1 MIKKG
6 EAMFTLEGR
15 TMIITGGAGGNGLAM
30 IRAALEGGMNVAFLS
45 GLHTKA
51 QNAIATLD
59 PKYRDRVIGFAQ
71 NPAARLEENM
81 AAAPEIYEGNTHMRD
96 VIRMIAEHFGGID
109 VVVNAKGG
117 HVRYDFEHTDK
128 TIWRHSMEVVESAFV
143 NTQLAYPYLLK
154 SKAARVI
161 NITTFDARNGGY
173 FLDPSF
179 AAARGGLEALTYEL
193 ARELGPKGI
202 TSNCILIGH
211 IEKDTEDNVLP
222 DDVREDMLKRT
233 PVGRLGV
240 PEDLVGA
247 FTFLASEEAGFVNG
261 ARIDVNG
268 GIIVG

>member
-1 MIKKG
+1 
-6 EAMFTLEGR
+6 MFTLSGR
-15 TMIITGGAGGNGLAM
+15 TMVITGGAGGNGLAM

-51 QNAIATLD
+51 QKAIATLD

-81 AAAPEIYEGNTHMRD
+81 EAAPEIYEGNTHMKD
-96 VIRMIAEHFGGID
+96 VIRMVYERFGGID
-109 VVVNAKGG
+109 VCVNAKGG
-117 HVRYDFEHTDK
+117 HIRYDFEHTDK
-128 TIWRHSMEVVESAFV
+128 QIWRHSMEVVESAFV
-143 NTQLAYPYLLK
+143 NAQLCYPYLLK
-154 SKAARVI
+154 SKAPRII

-173 FLDPSF
+173 FHDPSF
-179 AAARGGLEALTYEL
+179 AAARGGLEALTYEM

-211 IEKDTEDNVLP
+211 IEEDTEDNRLT
-222 DDVREDMLKRT
+222 DEVRKDMLEKT

-247 FTFLASEEAGFVNG
+247 FVFLASEEASFVNG

-268 GIIVG
+268 GMIVG